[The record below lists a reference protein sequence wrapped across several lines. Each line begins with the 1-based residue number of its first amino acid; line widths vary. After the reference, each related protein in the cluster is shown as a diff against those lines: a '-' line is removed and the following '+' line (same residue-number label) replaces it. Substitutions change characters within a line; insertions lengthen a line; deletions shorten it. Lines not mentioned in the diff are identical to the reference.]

1 MKAPRILVVEDEFIV
16 SMEIKERLGTMGY
29 EVAGSAASGE
39 QALEVASLHKP
50 DLVLMDI
57 RLRGDMDG
65 IAAAEK
71 IHNEF
76 NIPVIFLTAYSE
88 DETLNRAKLAEPF
101 GYILKPFD
109 DRELKSAIEI
119 ALYKHR
125 TENEMRRMNR
135 LYDVLSQVNQAV
147 VRATEREELLPA
159 VCRLIVERGAMDL
172 AWIGCMDAQRSCM
185 HSVACSGVHT
195 EMVGEAKFFPD
206 SSGEGQAC
214 PGRLIREGKPFIC
227 NECREECCPYSCGQ
241 DSRKEGFQ
249 SCASFPLWFQ
259 GEVFGA
265 LNVCMGEP
273 GFFREKEIGLLQEVA
288 FDVSFALD
296 KIEGDARRKIAEKS
310 LAESEERLRLFIEH
324 APVALAMFDRE
335 MRYLSVSR
343 RWLSDYHLDERD
355 LIGLSH
361 YEVFP
366 KIPERWRQFHRQ
378 ALAGKVVRAD
388 EDSFTQ
394 AKGWVQWLRWEA
406 RPWRRANGE
415 IGGIVIFSEDIT
427 ERKTAEKLLRESEER
442 YRLAMDATS
451 DGLWDWDLAAG
462 TVYFS
467 PNYYRMLGFEPGE
480 LTATPEAWFDL
491 IHPGDRERALGANE
505 ACIRNE
511 SQAFSVEFRMRARDG
526 SWRWILGRGKAI
538 GRDADGRALHM
549 IGTHVD
555 ITGQKLRQKELEQL
569 HRQNERILNAAGEG
583 IVGLDVKGRIT
594 FVNPAALEI
603 LGYEQE
609 KVTGAVLHELIHHH
623 KTDGTPYPAKE
634 CPTCSTLIAG
644 SPVRVRD
651 EVLWRKDGTSFPS
664 AFSAMPIVEE
674 GKICGAVVTFRDIT
688 LRKRVMDAL
697 RESEAKYRNIFENA
711 VEGIFQS
718 SLEGRFISVNPAF
731 ARICG
736 FSSPEEMMASIT
748 DIGTQLYVNPA
759 DRTAMLEL
767 VTTVGGAN
775 NAETLFRRADGRTL
789 RVSVNVK
796 AVRDKEGKLLCLEG
810 TVEDITERKRHERE
824 RDLTVEFLRLMQEAG
839 NKRDMIA
846 ASIAFFRDRLDCEA
860 VGIRL
865 NEGEDYP
872 YFETSGYSP
881 EFIRAESKL
890 CTRREEGRPV
900 LDCMC
905 GDVISGRVDPS
916 NPFFTRYGSFWTN
929 NIAELQGCAIEQEYR
944 RGRCVAEGYLSVA
957 LIPLYAGTERT
968 GLLQL
973 NDRRKERFTSG
984 DIALCE
990 QLAGY
995 LAVALAKFDSEERLR
1010 DSEEHLKTMFEM
1022 ASIGIVEGDPQSGLY
1037 TRVNQRMCEI
1047 TGYSSTEL
1055 VGMHRSQLTHPD
1067 DQERDREQ
1075 FENLVGRKS
1084 KVYRLEKR
1092 YVRKDGG
1099 VIWVN
1104 VNGALIRDAS
1114 GQPVRTV
1121 ATIED
1126 ITERKKLEEE
1136 QAAVE
1141 AQLRQAQK
1149 LEALGTLA
1157 GGVAHDF
1164 NNILGI
1170 IMGYTELSK
1179 METNEDSPLGKK
1191 LQNVLNA
1198 STRAK
1203 ELVKQILA
1211 FSRRSEHR
1219 MFSLQFDLIV
1229 KEAMKM
1235 LRPSLPLTIEIK
1247 TEVVSKSVVFADPT
1261 QMHQVLMNLC
1271 TNAAHS
1277 MREKGG
1283 VLEVALRDRVL
1294 KEEDIRPSDG
1304 LQPGR
1309 FVELT
1314 VRDTGHG
1321 IDPGII
1327 DLIFDPFFTTKELGE
1342 GTGLGLSVVHG
1353 IVKNHEGTIRVES
1366 TVGKGTTFRVLVP
1379 AREAGNEGKS
1389 EEVDGTLPRGK
1400 ERVLVVDDEPLLADM
1415 VRMLL
1420 ARLGYD
1426 AVARTSGADALE
1438 TFRTQA
1444 EGRAFDLVITDMTMP
1459 HLTGKDL
1466 ARELSTLG
1474 AEVPVILMTG
1484 FSEKMDAEKAK
1495 LSGMQGFLMKPV
1507 ALKDLAKQV
1516 RRVLDGKG

>member
-29 EVAGSAASGE
+29 ETVGSAASGE
-39 QALEVASLHKP
+39 LALELAALHMP

-57 RLRGDMDG
+57 RLQGDMDG

-71 IHNEF
+71 IHKAF
-76 NIPVIFLTAYSE
+76 NIPIIFLTAYSE
-88 DETLNRAKLAEPF
+88 DATLSRAKLAEPF

-109 DRELKSAIEI
+109 DRELKTAIEI

-125 TENEMRRMNR
+125 TENEMRRLNR
-135 LYDVLSQVNQAV
+135 LYDVLSLVNQAV
-147 VRATEREELLPA
+147 VRATVREELLPA
-159 VCRLIVERGAMDL
+159 VCRLMVERGVMDL
-172 AWIGCMDAQRSCM
+172 AWIGCVDDQSSPMR
-185 HSVACSGVHT
+185 SVACSGVHT
-195 EMVGEAKFFPD
+195 DIVREAKFFPD
-206 SSGEGQAC
+206 SSGEGQGF
-214 PGRLIREGKPFIC
+214 PGRLLREGKPFIC
-227 NECREECCPYSCGQ
+227 NECGKERCPYSQGQ
-241 DSRKEGFQ
+241 TFEKAGFQ

-265 LNVCMGEP
+265 LNICMAEP
-273 GFFREKEIGLLQEVA
+273 GFFREKEIELLQEVA

-296 KIEGDARRKIAEKS
+296 KIEGDARRKFAEKS

-343 RWLSDYHLDERD
+343 RWLSGYNLDGRD
-355 LIGLSH
+355 LLGLSH

-366 KIPERWRQFHRQ
+366 KIPEHWRQIHRR
-378 ALAGKVVRAD
+378 ALAGEVVRAE
-388 EDSFTQ
+388 EDSFTR
-394 AKGWVQWLRWEA
+394 AKGWLQWLRWEA

-427 ERKTAEKLLRESEER
+427 ERKASEKRLRESEER
-442 YRLAMDATS
+442 YRLAMDATT
-451 DGLWDWDLAAG
+451 DGLWEWDLTAD
-462 TVYFS
+462 TVYYS
-467 PNYYRMLGFEPGE
+467 PNYFRMLGYEPGE
-480 LTATPEAWFDL
+480 FGATPGVWLNL
-491 IHPGDRERALGANE
+491 IHPEDRERALGVNE

-538 GRDADGRALHM
+538 GRGADGRALHM

-555 ITGQKLRQKELEQL
+555 ITGQKLREKELEQL

-583 IVGLDVKGRIT
+583 IVGLDEKGRIT

-603 LGYEQE
+603 LGYEQGE
-609 KVTGAVLHELIHHH
+609 VTGANLHELIHHH
-623 KTDGTPYPAKE
+623 KADGAPYPAKE

-651 EVLWRKDGTSFPS
+651 EVLWKKDGTNFPS
-664 AFSAMPIVEE
+664 AFSAMPIIEE
-674 GKICGAVVTFRDIT
+674 DKICGAVVTFRDIT

-697 RESEAKYRNIFENA
+697 RKSEAKYRNIFENA
-711 VEGIFQS
+711 VEGIFQTT
-718 SLEGRFISVNPAF
+718 LEGRFISVNPAF

-736 FSSPEEMMASIT
+736 FSTPEEMIASIS
-748 DIGTQLYVNPA
+748 DIGTQLYVHPE
-759 DRTAMLEL
+759 DRAEL
-767 VTTVGGAN
+767 MALLATDGIAGNV
-775 NAETLFRRADGRTL
+775 ETQFRRTDGRTL
-789 RVSVNVK
+789 WVSINVK
-796 AVRDKEGKLLCLEG
+796 AVRDKNGKLLHLEG
-810 TVEDITERKRHERE
+810 TVEDITERKGHERE
-824 RDLTVEFLRLMQEAG
+824 RELTVEFLRLMQEAKD
-839 NKRDMIA
+839 KRDMTA

-865 NEGEDYP
+865 NEGEDFP

-890 CTRREEGRPV
+890 CTRREAGSPV

-905 GDVISGRVDPS
+905 GNVLSGRVDPS
-916 NPFFTRYGSFWTN
+916 EPFFTRYGSFWTN
-929 NIAELQGCAIEQEYR
+929 NIAELPGYAMDQEYR

-973 NDRRKERFTSG
+973 NDRRKERFSSG

-1010 DSEEHLKTMFEM
+1010 DSEEHFKTMFEM
-1022 ASIGIVEGDPQSGLY
+1022 ASIGIVEIDPGTGLY
-1037 TRVNQRMCEI
+1037 TRVNQRMCDI
-1047 TGYSSTEL
+1047 SGYSSTEL
-1055 VGMHRSQLTHPD
+1055 LEMHIPQLTHPD
-1067 DQERDREQ
+1067 DRERDKEQ
-1075 FENLVGRKS
+1075 FQNLVTGKS
-1084 KVYRLEKR
+1084 EVYRLEKR

-1099 VIWVN
+1099 AVWVN

-1114 GQPVRTV
+1114 GQPMRAV

-1126 ITERKKLEEE
+1126 ITERKRLEEE
-1136 QAAVE
+1136 QAIVE

-1219 MFSLQFDLIV
+1219 MFLLQFDLIV

-1235 LRPSLPLTIEIK
+1235 LRPSLPSTIVIK
-1247 TEVVSKSVVFADPT
+1247 TEVVSKSAVFADPT

-1283 VLEVALRDRVL
+1283 VLEVGLRDKVL

-1304 LQPGR
+1304 LHPGR

-1314 VRDTGHG
+1314 VTDTGHG

-1353 IVKNHEGTIRVES
+1353 IVKNHEGTIKVES
-1366 TVGKGTTFRVLVP
+1366 EVGKGTTFRVYLP
-1379 AREAGNEGKS
+1379 AREAGDERKS
-1389 EEVDGTLPRGK
+1389 EEFDGALPRGK
-1400 ERVLVVDDEPLLADM
+1400 ERILVVDDEPLLADM

-1438 TFRTQA
+1438 TFRHQP
-1444 EGRAFDLVITDMTMP
+1444 EGKSFDLVITDMTMP
-1459 HLTGKDL
+1459 HLTGKDI

-1484 FSEKMDAEKAK
+1484 FSEKMDAEKAQ
-1495 LSGMQGFLMKPV
+1495 LLGMRGFLMKPV
-1507 ALKDLAKQV
+1507 GLKDLAEQV
-1516 RRVLDGKG
+1516 RRVLDAKG